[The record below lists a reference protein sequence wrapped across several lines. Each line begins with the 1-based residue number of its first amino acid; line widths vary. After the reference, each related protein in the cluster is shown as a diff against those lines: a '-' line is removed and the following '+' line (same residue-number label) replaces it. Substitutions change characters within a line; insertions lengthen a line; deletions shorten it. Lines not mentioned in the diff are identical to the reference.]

1 MIKWFNELLTITSV
15 KLTKKPNRKTEE
27 IPIEDLS
34 DIPTG
39 NKAEGTHS
47 NENEPE
53 VQILIKLNLKNLQQT
68 K

>member
-1 MIKWFNELLTITSV
+1 M
-15 KLTKKPNRKTEE
+15 KTEE
-27 IPIEDLS
+27 IPIEDLFG
-34 DIPTG
+34 IPTG

-68 K
+68 NYIIQNEEINR